1 MDASTVCVSLLL
13 LLQLLLLML
22 SMLILLQL
30 LQLRWPPLA
39 LVIFLNLLL
48 LLIWLLES
56 LLRRPSLGP
65 VLMSMGTGKEL
76 TGISRT
82 TP

>member
-22 SMLILLQL
+22 SMLILLEL

-39 LVIFLNLLL
+39 LMIFLNLLL
-48 LLIWLLES
+48 GAS
-56 LLRRPSLGP
+56 DM
-65 VLMSMGTGKEL
+65 VA
-76 TGISRT
+76 
-82 TP
+82 